1 MPTVTLNAD
10 ERTALN
16 EPLAGQGGF
25 QDFIAKLRNNLRP
38 TGELELTEA
47 DVNKI
52 RDYRTKYG
60 GGGWQDHLDQIFRRT
75 LGPFE

>member
-25 QDFIAKLRNNLRP
+25 QSLIARLRNNLRP
-38 TGELELTEA
+38 TGELELTAA
-47 DVNKI
+47 DVNTI
-52 RDYRTKYG
+52 RGYRTNYG
-60 GGGWQDHLDQIFRRT
+60 GGGWQDRLDQIFGRT
-75 LGPFE
+75 LGPTE

>member
-25 QDFIAKLRNNLRP
+25 QSLIARLRNNLRA
-38 TGELELTEA
+38 TGELELTAA
-47 DVNKI
+47 DVNTI
-52 RDYRTKYG
+52 RRYRTNYG
-60 GGGWQDHLDQIFRRT
+60 GGGWQDRLDQIFGRT
-75 LGPFE
+75 LGPIE